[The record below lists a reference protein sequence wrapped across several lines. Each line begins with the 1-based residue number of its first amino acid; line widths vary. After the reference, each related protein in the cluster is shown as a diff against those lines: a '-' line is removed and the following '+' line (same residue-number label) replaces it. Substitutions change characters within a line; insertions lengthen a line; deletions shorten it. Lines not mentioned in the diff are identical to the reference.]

1 MNEEYNLTSR
11 DYADL
16 LGITTETL
24 RTRRRRETEKNFII
38 DEHGKYWWKRDR
50 PIQGQKETNVLS
62 GPGPRALTPVAKSKN
77 RGAMLRGEKS
87 DYPNW
92 QMEEHNKVLAL
103 EKIKKKL
110 SPEVLNEIT
119 PEVIKIAKERVA
131 AKKEEEFK
139 KTYNKADQSTAHV
152 PYGIDRTPLKYG
164 TILKASGIDLKEQ
177 ELHAAKS
184 RQYKNETDIKFLDR
198 PGTYRVPDFSSPPA
212 PRNYNYYDGHD
223 DGPEPGTVEIDQ
235 RAIDRISSNEEPQF
249 RNKIEEDIWRLK
261 NKK

>member
-1 MNEEYNLTSR
+1 MNQEYNLTSR

-62 GPGPRALTPVAKSKN
+62 VPGPSSLKPVAKSKN

-92 QMEEHNKVLAL
+92 QMEERNKVLAL
-103 EKIKKKL
+103 GKITKTMTSEL
-110 SPEVLNEIT
+110 INEVT

-131 AKKEEEFK
+131 AKKEKEFK
-139 KTYNKADQSTAHV
+139 RAYSNTDPSAINV

-164 TILKASGIDLKEQ
+164 TMLKASGLDLKSREAD
-177 ELHAAKS
+177 AAKS
-184 RQYKNETDIKFLDR
+184 LQWRNETDVKFLNK
-198 PGTYRVPDFSSPPA
+198 PGTYKVPDFSSPPA
-212 PRNYNYYDGHD
+212 PRNYDYYGIGSEQD
-223 DGPEPGTVEIDQ
+223 DNVEVPGVYEGVDYSTE
-235 RAIDRISSNEEPQF
+235 RTF
-249 RNKIEEDIWRLK
+249 KNKIEEEIWRLK
-261 NKK
+261 NKR

>member
-50 PIQGQKETNVLS
+50 PTQGQKETNVLS
-62 GPGPRALTPVAKSKN
+62 GPGPSSLIPVKKSKN

-103 EKIKKKL
+103 GKITKKMT
-110 SPEVLNEIT
+110 PELINEVT
-119 PEVIKIAKERVA
+119 PEVVKIAKERVA
-131 AKKEEEFK
+131 ERKRKVIEKSFKE
-139 KTYNKADQSTAHV
+139 TNASGHV

-164 TILKASGIDLKEQ
+164 TILKAPGIELKEQ
-177 ELHAAKS
+177 ELHAAKN
-184 RQYKNETDIKFLDR
+184 RQWRNETDIKFLDNT
-198 PGTYRVPDFSSPPA
+198 GTYKIPDFSSPPA

-223 DGPEPGTVEIDQ
+223 EGPEPGTVEISQ
-235 RAIDRISSNEEPQF
+235 SAIDRISSQDEPRF
-249 RNKIEEDIWRLK
+249 KNKIEESIYRLK

>member
-131 AKKEEEFK
+131 ERKRKVIDKSFKEI
-139 KTYNKADQSTAHV
+139 NASGHV

>member
-62 GPGPRALTPVAKSKN
+62 GPGPSSLIPVKKSKN

-92 QMEEHNKVLAL
+92 QMEEHNKILAL
-103 EKIKKKL
+103 GKITKKL
-110 SPEVLNEIT
+110 TPELINEVT
-119 PEVIKIAKERVA
+119 PEVVKIAKERVA
-131 AKKEEEFK
+131 AKKEKEFNRA
-139 KTYNKADQSTAHV
+139 YSKADPSAINV

-164 TILKASGIDLKEQ
+164 TMLKASGLQLKDRE
-177 ELHAAKS
+177 EDAARAAKW
-184 RQYKNETDIKFLDR
+184 RKETDIKFLDK
-198 PGTYRVPDFSSPPA
+198 PNLYKVPDFSSPPA
-212 PRNYNYYDGHD
+212 PRNYDYYGIGSQD
-223 DGPEPGTVEIDQ
+223 DSIEVPGVYEGVDYSTE
-235 RAIDRISSNEEPQF
+235 RTF
-249 RNKIEEDIWRLK
+249 KNKIEEEIWRLK
-261 NKK
+261 NKR